1 MNLKINNLDKSEID
15 KIVHLYKQKK
25 FDDALILSNKLLKK
39 EKNIPFL
46 FNLNGLIN
54 LSLENWENSVQVF
67 QQAIDCDDKF
77 VEAYNNLGIAY
88 SHLGKEDKAIENYNK
103 AIEIKK
109 DYSNAYNNLA
119 THYDDLGKYDQAV
132 KNYVNALKF
141 NSDHLQAQNNLI
153 HLMNFFNPLND
164 ENNSII
170 RANHDIKNIDTKIS
184 ILNKISLRELNDYII
199 KCNQILKKNLKN
211 LSFFDSQIHRR
222 NGFNLNCDR
231 HHKAFNKFKIIPKYC
246 FGCIKVQINL
256 TTVVQLL
263 KLYFIFDQINLPNDN
278 IRKSFIELRP
288 GIPGTYKGLVYCESV
303 EEAQKIID
311 ILEPYMTKL
320 IEKNFNLSIKRGCTE
335 FDIEFPGY
343 KDVKNLKNVLYQDE
357 WIQSEKLIDEEIL
370 NGSKKG
376 KKVFNRS
383 LKGVGLSDLLTIH
396 NWLNYAKLIKDESY
410 KDITN
415 EIFFSE
421 YIFQAVKRR
430 DNQN

>member
-1 MNLKINNLDKSEID
+1 MNVKINNLNKSEID
-15 KIVHLYKQKK
+15 KIIQLYKRKK
-25 FDDALILSNKLLKK
+25 FDDALILSNKLLKT
-39 EKNIPFL
+39 EKNVPFL

-67 QQAIDCDDKF
+67 QKAIDCDDKF
-77 VEAYNNLGIAY
+77 VEAYNNMGIAY

-132 KNYVNALKF
+132 INYVNALKF

-184 ILNKISLRELNDYII
+184 ILNKISIKELNDYLI

-263 KLYFIFDQINLPNDN
+263 KLYFIFDQISFPNDN

-320 IEKNFNLSIKRGCTE
+320 IENNFNLSIKRGCTE
-335 FDIEFPGY
+335 FDLAFPGY
-343 KDVKNLKNVLYQDE
+343 KDINNLYKVNYDKEWKNKE
-357 WIQSEKLIDEEIL
+357 ELIDEEIF

-376 KKVFNRS
+376 KKFFSRS
-383 LKGVGLSDLLTIH
+383 LSGVGLGDILVMN
-396 NWLNYAKLIKDESY
+396 NWLNYAKLINDETY
-410 KDITN
+410 KNITS

-430 DNQN
+430 NNQN